1 MLSVNDFLINKTRK
15 TLSQFLIVTGLLCA
29 FFGNGVHIH
38 SFIDHIL
45 DHGDVHL
52 VVHAHSH
59 SDKAGD
65 DHTSDS
71 ENEDHEVATIDL
83 FGVITQSRVI
93 SVQNDVLQS
102 SLAILPQSDFI
113 IESRKLL
120 YLNLPPPDI
129 QHFSLIPVSFSLRAP
144 PLA

>member
-1 MLSVNDFLINKTRK
+1 MSKFLINKTRK
-15 TLSQFLIVTGLLCA
+15 TLSQFLIAAGLLCA

-38 SFIDHIL
+38 SFFDHIF

-83 FGVITQSRVI
+83 FGVIAQSRVI
-93 SVQNDVLQS
+93 SVQNDVLQN

-113 IESRKLL
+113 IDGRKLL
-120 YLNLPPPDI
+120 
-129 QHFSLIPVSFSLRAP
+129 
-144 PLA
+144 

>member
-1 MLSVNDFLINKTRK
+1 MNKFQINKTRK
-15 TLSQFLIVTGLLCA
+15 TLSQFLIAAGLLCA

-38 SFIDHIL
+38 SFIDHIF

-59 SDKAGD
+59 SDKAGN

-83 FGVITQSRVI
+83 FGVIAQSRVI
-93 SVQNDVLQS
+93 SVQNDVFQN
-102 SLAILPQSDFI
+102 SLTILPQSDFF
-113 IESRKLL
+113 IEGRKLL

-129 QHFSLIPVSFSLRAP
+129 QHFSLIPDSFFLRAP

>member
-1 MLSVNDFLINKTRK
+1 MQHLRENKAKKATVRFLI
-15 TLSQFLIVTGLLCA
+15 LAGLVCA

-38 SFIDHIL
+38 SFFDHIF

-71 ENEDHEVATIDL
+71 ENEDHNVATIDL
-83 FGVITQSRVI
+83 LGVISQSRVI
-93 SVQNDVLQS
+93 SVQNDIFNN
-102 SLAILPQSDFI
+102 SLANLPKSDFI
-113 IESRKLL
+113 IDGRKLL

-129 QHFSLIPVSFSLRAP
+129 QHSSLISVSFSLRAP
-144 PLA
+144 PLV

>member
-1 MLSVNDFLINKTRK
+1 VSKFLINKTRK
-15 TLSQFLIVTGLLCA
+15 TLSQFLIAAGLLCA

-38 SFIDHIL
+38 SFIDHIF

-83 FGVITQSRVI
+83 FGVIAQSRVI
-93 SVQNDVLQS
+93 SVQNDVLQN

-113 IESRKLL
+113 IEGRKLL

-129 QHFSLIPVSFSLRAP
+129 QHISLIPVSFSLRAP

>member
-1 MLSVNDFLINKTRK
+1 MLKKNKTK
-15 TLSQFLIVTGLLCA
+15 KSTAYFLIVAGLVCA

-38 SFIDHIL
+38 SFFDHIF

-59 SDKAGD
+59 SDKAD
-65 DHTSDS
+65 DNHTSDS

-83 FGVITQSRVI
+83 FGVIAQSRVI
-93 SVQNDVLQS
+93 SVQNNVLHN
-102 SLAILPQSDFI
+102 SLATLPKSHFI
-113 IESRKLL
+113 IEGRKLL
-120 YLNLPPPDI
+120 YLNLPPPES